1 MFLLDLTGGFLMKA
15 INVKLL
21 LIFPFA
27 GKESPAGFGFAV
39 CSCRYFQSLEKH
51 NLEIYA

>member
-15 INVKLL
+15 INLKLL
-21 LIFPFA
+21 LIFPFG
-27 GKESPAGFGFAV
+27 GKEGPVGFAV